1 MARST
6 AKLSHLRIAPRKV
19 RVVADLVRG
28 QRIGKALNLLAFT
41 PKAAARPLA
50 KLLRSALANAEQDE
64 KDLDV
69 DRIVVRTITVDQ
81 GPTQRRYMPRAM
93 GRATRIN
100 KKTSHVQVTLD
111 SEEPRARKV
120 TASPAKTKT
129 RRTET

>member
-50 KLLRSALANAEQDE
+50 KLLRSALANAEQGE

-111 SEEPRARKV
+111 SEEPRARKA
-120 TASPAKTKT
+120 TAAPAKTKT